1 MAPKTCLIVRVILG
15 VLVLAV
21 FLAGAPRVHA
31 ASPCCTITNVDQKT
45 GTVTANETATSRVFT
60 FKVTDAKLLSSLK
73 IGQGVYANFTTKQV
87 SLNGTQA
94 CCAITNLDLRVRV
107 QPPGRTTTGSQT
119 PNGSS
124 GSTTTTSCPVG
135 SGFYGPTCVPC
146 PCSNGP
152 NARCSDGPNGTGV
165 CTCSAGFNGY
175 KCQYSNAT
183 TCNNHGTADYNGG
196 CTCAAAYSGA
206 HCEIKN

>member
-1 MAPKTCLIVRVILG
+1 MMRTIPKYSIAA
-15 VLVLAV
+15 VLAFTVLFSLATPKV
-21 FLAGAPRVHA
+21 FAIE
-31 ASPCCTITNVDQKT
+31 PCCSITGIDQKS
-45 GTVTANETATSRVFT
+45 GTVTARENATSRVFT

-135 SGFYGPTCVPC
+135 S
-146 PCSNGP
+146 
-152 NARCSDGPNGTGV
+152 
-165 CTCSAGFNGY
+165 
-175 KCQYSNAT
+175 
-183 TCNNHGTADYNGG
+183 
-196 CTCAAAYSGA
+196 
-206 HCEIKN
+206 